1 MSFDQR
7 VSDAIE
13 LVEFLREYLQKDKVI
28 LLAESMGTLTGLP
41 LVKRRP
47 DLFSAIV
54 VTDLYVNM
62 ARNEEL
68 KYQMTLDR
76 LRTAGN
82 DKGIT
87 ALEQI
92 GSDPTRWDLRAW
104 NTNMG
109 WAFQTNVPRPNLD
122 RTFLLPLVLT
132 SPLYSLR
139 DIFTLFSGFQSST
152 AQMFEEI
159 KSFDARQLGTRF
171 DIPFF
176 LFQGEHD
183 VITVTNLA
191 VEYFNEIDAPMKQL
205 VLINNAG
212 HFAAFT
218 QPDQFLDALLAW
230 VRPLEFV
237 PAHL

>member
-1 MSFDQR
+1 
-7 VSDAIE
+7 
-13 LVEFLREYLQKDKVI
+13 VI

-171 DIPFF
+171 DVPFF

-191 VEYFNEIDAPMKQL
+191 VEYFNEIEAPMKQL